1 MTILW
6 AILGILSAFALVFLI
21 SKKIRP
27 WWTKIGGLLISLLL
41 LFYSLFQFLIPVYS
55 LVEPTGKF
63 EVAQSVD
70 YFNYKP
76 ADKSFETSK
85 GTREIPVKIWHPNEI
100 EDINGQLILFSHGS
114 FGVMDSND
122 SLFHELASH
131 GYVVASLAHPYHS
144 FTSPMSD
151 GSNLMVDR
159 KYFQE
164 VFNAQADEDL
174 EKTAETL
181 QGWSQIHEDDLTAVI
196 GSIQEGESDD
206 SFLDASDSDEVTLMG
221 HSLGGTAAL
230 SLGRSR
236 EDVQAVI
243 ALESPFGDDITEVTA
258 EGYEFISE
266 PYPVPMLNIYS
277 DATWPVLDEWVL
289 YEQNWNYLQ
298 STDQIYQHVH
308 IEGSG
313 HLGLTDLSR
322 ATPILTNLM
331 DGGLNTKGYEEV
343 LEEIN
348 REILD
353 FLTHQS
359 IK

>member
-159 KYFQE
+159 KYFQ
-164 VFNAQADEDL
+164 
-174 EKTAETL
+174 
-181 QGWSQIHEDDLTAVI
+181 
-196 GSIQEGESDD
+196 
-206 SFLDASDSDEVTLMG
+206 
-221 HSLGGTAAL
+221 
-230 SLGRSR
+230 
-236 EDVQAVI
+236 
-243 ALESPFGDDITEVTA
+243 
-258 EGYEFISE
+258 
-266 PYPVPMLNIYS
+266 
-277 DATWPVLDEWVL
+277 
-289 YEQNWNYLQ
+289 
-298 STDQIYQHVH
+298 
-308 IEGSG
+308 
-313 HLGLTDLSR
+313 
-322 ATPILTNLM
+322 
-331 DGGLNTKGYEEV
+331 
-343 LEEIN
+343 
-348 REILD
+348 
-353 FLTHQS
+353 
-359 IK
+359 

>member
-6 AILGILSAFALVFLI
+6 AVIVGLTIVALFFLI

-27 WWTKIGGLLISLLL
+27 WWKKIGGILISLLL
-41 LFYSLFQFLIPVYS
+41 MSYSLFQFIIPVHS
-55 LVEPTGKF
+55 LVEPTGEF
-63 EVAQSVD
+63 DVAESVD
-70 YFNYKP
+70 YFSYDP

-85 GTREIPVKIWHPNEI
+85 GSREIPVKIWHPKEI
-100 EDINGQLILFSHGS
+100 EEINGQLILFSHGS
-114 FGVMDSND
+114 FGVIDSND

-159 KYFQE
+159 SYLQE
-164 VFNAQADEDL
+164 VLGAQADEDL
-174 EKTAETL
+174 EKTAEKL
-181 QGWSQIHEDDLTAVI
+181 QSWSQIHEDDLTAVI
-196 GSIQEGESDD
+196 DSIQADQSDD
-206 SFLDASDSDEVTLMG
+206 PFLKESNSDEVTLMG

-243 ALESPFGDDITEVTA
+243 ALESPFGDDIIGVTS

-266 PYPVPMLNIYS
+266 PYPIPMLNVYS
-277 DATWPVLDEWVL
+277 DAIWPVLDEWVL
-289 YEQNWNYLQ
+289 YEQNLNYLHSKDPSHQ
-298 STDQIYQHVH
+298 NAH
-308 IEGSG
+308 IQGSG

-322 ATPILTNLM
+322 ATPILTNMM
-331 DGGLNTKGYEEV
+331 DDGLNTKDYQEV
-343 LEEIN
+343 LQEIN
-348 REILD
+348 QEVLT
-353 FLTHQS
+353 FLADQS
-359 IK
+359 IQ